1 MANNRPNDLNF
12 LYDIMNDLYG
22 NLGTPASKEELDK
35 ARAAVSADFAAE
47 GAKVQADKAAPAA
60 PVQPETVEPAAPQ
73 LPPFESFWRTADD
86 SVDWTDALL
95 RREPNDGLTDPE
107 LWHFYHEQ
115 A

>member
-1 MANNRPNDLNF
+1 MP
-12 LYDIMNDLYG
+12 
-22 NLGTPASKEELDK
+22 
-35 ARAAVSADFAAE
+35 
-47 GAKVQADKAAPAA
+47 AAPA
-60 PVQPETVEPAAPQ
+60 QPETVEPTAPQ